1 MNKRIFSI
9 IFLFLL
15 YGCASAPED
24 LGTAYVSPA
33 QFKDYDCDQV
43 AEALTYKNQ
52 RLNTL
57 YTSLN
62 KDAKADNWQM
72 GVGLVLFWP
81 ALFAL
86 EGGDG
91 ADADEYRRVKGEVEA
106 LQTVSVKKKCG
117 F

>member
-1 MNKRIFSI
+1 MILLILPLIF
-9 IFLFLL
+9 L

-24 LGTAYVSPA
+24 LGTAYISPA
-33 QFKDYDCDQV
+33 QFRDYDCDQV
-43 AEALTYKNQ
+43 AESLTYKNQ

-57 YTSLN
+57 YSSLN

-72 GVGLVLFWP
+72 GVGLILFWP
-81 ALFAL
+81 ALLAL

-91 ADADEYRRVKGEVEA
+91 ADAEEYRRLKGEVNA
-106 LQTVSVKKKCG
+106 LQTVSVQKKCG